1 MNNVMQDHLEWEELA
16 AGAVLG
22 GLDADEHRRFA
33 THLATCAECQQTV
46 AADQQ
51 VAERLDRSIPLVVA
65 PPAIEARL
73 LRQIRAERR
82 RPKWRGSRFG
92 LAAAVGLALLVF
104 AGFWLRDAQHP
115 APPPA
120 NIIALLAA
128 DGTTQGQFSWT
139 AGQPE
144 ASLVIEGLP
153 PLADG
158 EYYYLWLTRKDGT
171 ADHVARYALN
181 QAAPLRASV
190 RAPAPWREYRQIL
203 ITTSLA
209 SDMYTPPSAGILE
222 GDF

>member
-22 GLDADEHRRFA
+22 GLAADEQDRFA
-33 THLATCAECQQTV
+33 RHLATCAVCQQTV
-46 AADQQ
+46 GEYQQ
-51 VAERLDRSIPLVVA
+51 VAERLDRSVPLVTA

-82 RPKWRGSRFG
+82 RPAWRGTRFG
-92 LAAAVGLALLVF
+92 LAAAVGLVLVVLT
-104 AGFWLRDAQHP
+104 GFWLRREQNP
-115 APPPA
+115 APQPA
-120 NIIALLAA
+120 NIIALAA
-128 DGTTQGQFSWT
+128 ANGTAQGQFIWT

-144 ASLVIEGLP
+144 ALLEVEGLP
-153 PLADG
+153 PLAEG

-171 ADHVARYALN
+171 ADHIARYILN
-181 QAAPLRASV
+181 EAAPLRTSV

-203 ITTSLA
+203 ITTSLE
-209 SDMYTPPSAGILE
+209 SNMYTPPTEGILE